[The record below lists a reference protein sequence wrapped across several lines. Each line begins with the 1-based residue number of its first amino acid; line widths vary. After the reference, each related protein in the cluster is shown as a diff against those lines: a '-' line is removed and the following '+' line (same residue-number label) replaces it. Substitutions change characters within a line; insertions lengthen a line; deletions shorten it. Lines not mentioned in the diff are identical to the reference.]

1 MPNHCHNRVSFYGD
15 SESEIQK
22 LHDIFSKG
30 LENDDEVDT
39 GTVFGHFI
47 PEPDWSTIPLHE
59 NDVKE
64 YSFSNPR
71 GEVGECPKMII
82 DKDKP
87 FRSGLRFESTDVMDD
102 RWYNWRVQNWG
113 TKWDC
118 YTLEIDDTDLP
129 HGFEV
134 TFETAWSPPEE
145 VCSAIREQY
154 PNVSISWFY
163 DCLLYTSPS
172 PRDE

>member
-47 PEPDWSTIPLHE
+47 PEPDWSTVPLHE

-82 DKDKP
+82 DKERP
-87 FRSGLRFESTDVMDD
+87 FRSGLRFESTGVMDD

-163 DCLLYTSPS
+163 DEPGCEIAGYL
-172 PRDE
+172 

>member
-1 MPNHCHNRVSFYGD
+1 MPNHCSNRVSFYGD

-30 LENDDEVDT
+30 LENDDNVDT
-39 GTVFGHFI
+39 GSVFGHFI
-47 PEPDWSTIPLHE
+47 PEPNWAEIPLSE
-59 NDVKE
+59 SDQYE
-64 YSFSNPR
+64 YSFSSAR
-71 GEVGECPKMII
+71 GEVGE
-82 DKDKP
+82 KP
-87 FRSGLRFESTDVMDD
+87 VMVINEESPFMNGLRFKSTNAQDD

-118 YTLEIDDTDLP
+118 YTLEMDDTDLP

-145 VCSAIREQY
+145 VCYAIREQY

-163 DCLLYTSPS
+163 DEPGCEIAGYL
-172 PRDE
+172 

>member
-1 MPNHCHNRVSFYGD
+1 MPNHCSNRVSFYGD

-22 LHDIFSKG
+22 LHEIFSKG
-30 LENDDEVDT
+30 LENDDNVDT
-39 GTVFGHFI
+39 GSVFGHFI
-47 PEPDWSTIPLHE
+47 PEPDWANIPLSE
-59 NDVKE
+59 ADQYE
-64 YSFSNPR
+64 YSFSSAR
-71 GEVGECPKMII
+71 GEVGE
-82 DKDKP
+82 KP
-87 FRSGLRFESTDVMDD
+87 VMVINEESPFMNGLRFKYTNAKDD
-102 RWYNWRVQNWG
+102 RWYNWRVKNRG

-118 YTLEIDDTDLP
+118 YTLEMDDTDLP

-163 DCLLYTSPS
+163 DEPGCEIAGYL
-172 PRDE
+172 